1 MPLLIAICIQ
11 TNCKM
16 VQQNYSSQT
25 LLEKKF
31 NLMCVY
37 EYLHNFQKVNSSKS
51 VDFNERL
58 EHAVD

>member
-1 MPLLIAICIQ
+1 
-11 TNCKM
+11 M

-51 VDFNERL
+51 VDGLDRNKKIPLENFNERL

>member
-1 MPLLIAICIQ
+1 
-11 TNCKM
+11 M

-51 VDFNERL
+51 VDGLDRNKKL
-58 EHAVD
+58 HWKTSMSALSTQ